1 MLKTFRRGGFCSG
14 RVLFAFLRCAGLIC
28 EAAGEGDDAHAAELV
43 AAAGDADDL
52 VVWVEQAQA
61 VAAVGDAVVYEEHE
75 HAVARGV
82 VAVVEV
88 FADVA
93 RPTAEAL
100 RALLAEATVGPSVA
114 GRARRALVFDQLA
127 RAEAHARR
135 GAERRGGGGRARGTG
150 GGLGG

>member
-14 RVLFAFLRCAGLIC
+14 RVLFALPRCAGLVR

-52 VVWVEQAQA
+52 VVGVEQAQA

-93 RPTAEAL
+93 RPTAAAL
-100 RALLAEATVGPSVA
+100 RALLAEAALGPSVA
-114 GRARRALVFDQLA
+114 GRARRAPFFYP
-127 RAEAHARR
+127 
-135 GAERRGGGGRARGTG
+135 
-150 GGLGG
+150 